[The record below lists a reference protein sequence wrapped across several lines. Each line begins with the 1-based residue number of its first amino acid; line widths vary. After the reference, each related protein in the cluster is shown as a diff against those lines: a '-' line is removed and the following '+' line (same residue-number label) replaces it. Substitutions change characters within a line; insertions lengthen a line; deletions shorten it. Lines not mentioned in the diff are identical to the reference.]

1 MVPALVCNP
10 ADGECG
16 MTNYAANIFTVRA
29 PLATLEAVARYM
41 GCKSQ
46 RDADGA
52 LRFDLTGRHDA
63 ATYEAGDELAR
74 RFPDARILCAY
85 HPESCNFLLGGVAAW
100 AGGEQQY
107 LVSFLPCHEA
117 DYTDPAELARRHL
130 LVLFRR
136 LPQSLTAI
144 RDVGLDAHF
153 GRLRRK
159 AVLARGWRIVSE
171 HAPHE
176 ITLIWLP
183 ETGEEGEACVLALY
197 PSHARA
203 WFFGAVDTYG
213 GFGSTTAVSLDII
226 RQCVPVLPHWVITE
240 WERAERK
247 QVATSGGAE
256 ERAAEEGEAGEIL
269 F

>member
-1 MVPALVCNP
+1 
-10 ADGECG
+10 

-63 ATYEAGDELAR
+63 AAYESGDELAR

-85 HPESCNFLLGGVAAW
+85 P
-100 AGGEQQY
+100 
-107 LVSFLPCHEA
+107 P
-117 DYTDPAELARRHL
+117 
-130 LVLFRR
+130 
-136 LPQSLTAI
+136 
-144 RDVGLDAHF
+144 
-153 GRLRRK
+153 
-159 AVLARGWRIVSE
+159 
-171 HAPHE
+171 
-176 ITLIWLP
+176 
-183 ETGEEGEACVLALY
+183 
-197 PSHARA
+197 HARA

-213 GFGSTTAVSLDII
+213 GFGSSTAVSLDIV
-226 RQCVPVLPHWVITE
+226 RHCVPVLPHWVITE

-247 QVATSGGAE
+247 RVATSGGAE